1 MAASWAVSSPIP
13 TTSVAHVPELA
24 AGFGARSIAG
34 HVEGEAVRQAL
45 ARMGA
50 GYAQRWLFGR
60 PGRVEDSLRQAG
72 ATQAPLPFGVASATI
87 PAFPMIQKLI
97 RRLLRPRRAGE
108 PVILPL
114 KKHGITPDRIS
125 PCALGVCETLQR
137 AGHQAFVVGGAVR
150 DLLMGKTP
158 KDFDVATD
166 ARPEEVRQLFRR
178 SRIIGR
184 RFRIVHVMCG
194 RETVEVT
201 TFRGQAAPP
210 PEERSE
216 YEDEEGV
223 AMERVVSENGRL
235 LRDNVFGTQADDA
248 ARRDFTVN
256 ALYYDPSRAE
266 IWDYQ
271 NGVADLR
278 RGVLRI
284 IGDPETRYREDP
296 VRMLRAVRLAAK
308 LGFRLDPATRRP
320 IRQLAHLLQD
330 VPKARIFDEM
340 LKLFLSGHALE
351 SAKRL
356 REEGLHH
363 GVLPLLDVVLEQPLG
378 ERFVTLALQNTDERI
393 AADKPVSPAFLFATL
408 LWHEV
413 LSQWQ
418 KREAEG
424 QPPMAALQEAIEEV
438 IERQV
443 ETLAIPRR
451 YTAVMREIWS
461 MQPRFLQRS
470 GQRPFRLLEQ
480 PRFRAAY
487 DFLQLRCA
495 SGEVDPAVGQW
506 WEAFQQASPEERARM
521 LVKGEGTGRSRRR
534 RRRRKSGG
542 QAATQGAPQAG
553 PSQDGPA

>member
-1 MAASWAVSSPIP
+1 M
-13 TTSVAHVPELA
+13 
-24 AGFGARSIAG
+24 
-34 HVEGEAVRQAL
+34 
-45 ARMGA
+45 
-50 GYAQRWLFGR
+50 
-60 PGRVEDSLRQAG
+60 
-72 ATQAPLPFGVASATI
+72 PFGGASATI
-87 PAFPMIQKLI
+87 PGFPDVPMIQKLI
-97 RRLLRPRRAGE
+97 RRLLRPRRAAG
-108 PVILPL
+108 PVILPSS
-114 KKHGITPDRIS
+114 KHGITPDQIS
-125 PCALGVCETLQR
+125 ACARMVCETLQQ
-137 AGHQAFVVGGAVR
+137 AGYKAFVVGGAVR

-210 PEERSE
+210 PEGRGEGG
-216 YEDEEGV
+216 DEE
-223 AMERVVSENGRL
+223 AEDMDRLVSENGRL

-256 ALYYDPSRAE
+256 ALYYDPIKAE

-271 NGVADLR
+271 DGVADLR

-308 LGFRLDPATRRP
+308 LDFELDPATRKP
-320 IRQLAHLLQD
+320 IRALAELLQD

-351 SAKRL
+351 SARRL

-378 ERFVTLALQNTDERI
+378 ERFVTLALANTDERI
-393 AADKPVSPAFLFATL
+393 AADKPVSPAFLFAAL

-413 LSQWQ
+413 LAQWQ
-418 KREAEG
+418 KRGEAG
-424 QPPMAALQEAIEEV
+424 APPLAALQEAIEDV
-438 IERQV
+438 IDRQV

-461 MQPRFLQRS
+461 LQPRFLQRS

-480 PRFRAAY
+480 PRFRAAF
-487 DFLQLRCA
+487 DFLMLRCA

-506 WEAFQQASPEERARM
+506 WETFQHASPEERAGM
-521 LVKGEGTGRSRRR
+521 LVKGEGPARSRRR
-534 RRRRKSGG
+534 RKRRRAAAETSKPPEG
-542 QAATQGAPQAG
+542 QE
-553 PSQDGPA
+553 